1 MVAVYDPTRA
11 ACRTLIDAGGPA
23 CCRVAAELDAT
34 ALRAAGGQW
43 RSLRLA
49 RADPA
54 LVVALQLTPAGDA
67 VDPALP
73 AARLTIALS
82 ATRWRGGPP
91 SGPLAEAGPMALDA
105 RVPRFGVFVVPAG
118 TALHWHRRAPTRLLS
133 IYLDPSDPGTPD
145 PLPAALTCL
154 QLSMRVPHAGP
165 LVEQLVEE
173 IERTPT
179 PGGTDAADAL
189 ARLLL
194 VRLAR
199 EHARAAA
206 ADGHLSAE
214 QWSRVQA
221 LVRARLAHRLPVA
234 AMAAAAGLPGAR
246 FARAILRD
254 TGCTPHQYLIEQ
266 RLRRALELLR
276 ASAEPLADI
285 ALASGFASQQH
296 LARWMRRRV
305 GATPAQWRTGGGPVD
320 ACRAVFSSRPPPEAP
335 PPAAAAACSG
345 P

>member
-1 MVAVYDPTRA
+1 MAVQDPTRA
-11 ACRTLIDAGGPA
+11 APGTLIDAGGPA
-23 CCRVAAELDAT
+23 RCRVAAELDAT

-49 RADPA
+49 HADPA
-54 LVVALQLTPAGDA
+54 LVVALQRTPAGDT

-73 AARLTIALS
+73 TARLTIALS

-91 SGPLAEAGPMALDA
+91 SSALSEAGPMALDA
-105 RVPRFGVFVVPAG
+105 RVPRFAVFVVPAG
-118 TALHWHRRAPTRLLS
+118 TALHWHRRSPTRLLS
-133 IYLDPSDPGTPD
+133 IYLDPSAPGTPAA
-145 PLPAALTCL
+145 LPAALTCL

-173 IERTPT
+173 IERAPA
-179 PGGTDAADAL
+179 PGEADAADAL

-206 ADGHLSAE
+206 LADGHLSAE
-214 QWSRVQA
+214 QWARVQA
-221 LVRARLAHRLPVA
+221 LVRARLDQRLPVA

-246 FARAILRD
+246 FARAFLRD
-254 TGCTPHQYLIEQ
+254 TGCTPHQYLIDQ
-266 RLRRALELLR
+266 RLRRALDLLR

-305 GATPAQWRTGGGPVD
+305 GATPAQWRTGGAPVD
-320 ACRAVFSSRPPPEAP
+320 ACRSVLSSRPPPAAP
-335 PPAAAAACSG
+335 PPAAAAACPG